1 MAIWRLQFQDLAGV
15 TSTRDR
21 AWLTRFIAMPDRMLA
36 EKDPIATALF
46 KQYKEI
52 QMPNLGLSRT
62 DIADVI
68 EYIEA
73 QSAALNAAT
82 KTGPAK

>member
-1 MAIWRLQFQDLAGV
+1 
-15 TSTRDR
+15 
-21 AWLTRFIAMPDRMLA
+21 MPA

-46 KQYKEI
+46 KQYKQI
-52 QMPNLGLSRT
+52 QMPNLRLSRT

-73 QSAALNAAT
+73 QTAALNAAT
-82 KTGPAK
+82 KTSPTK

>member
-1 MAIWRLQFQDLAGV
+1 MKKNTYRGMTVVELVISFGVLLLVLA
-15 TSTRDR
+15 
-21 AWLTRFIAMPDRMLA
+21 L
-36 EKDPIATALF
+36 ATALF

-73 QSAALNAAT
+73 QTAALNAAA
-82 KTGPAK
+82 KTSPAK